1 MGEWFY
7 CIPFCNGSYTL
18 SVQKKIELK
27 YLTFFIVYSSESLV
41 LPIFYNILMETLA
54 GSGFKQ
60 FGNHRLL
67 QGK

>member
-1 MGEWFY
+1 
-7 CIPFCNGSYTL
+7 
-18 SVQKKIELK
+18 VQKKIELK